1 MTEHKKVL
9 KIDVSNLS
17 KKEVIKKVDDIL
29 YRLKN
34 KKARPIEPKWW
45 PR

>member
-1 MTEHKKVL
+1 MIKPKKVL
-9 KIDVSNLS
+9 KIDVTKLS